1 MVLLGRK
8 NKLTTTVDF
17 ISQSNKAINIQLRFW
32 DDNWYDDWT
41 VKVYREDVLNS
52 WQKYI
57 GKELLRSRPWNYMIW
72 TVRFHVAVRFTNK
85 LRHVLTEGIIHGVI
99 GIYMVRVPILLVRYL
114 KILNSKAGWA
124 WRENWGE
131 EIHYS
136 LWLFFTWQLEGAQQS
151 AIRVCD
157 NNGRIRSSFGNISWR

>member
-1 MVLLGRK
+1 MVLLGQK

-32 DDNWYDDWT
+32 DDNWYDDWA

-72 TVRFHVAVRFTNK
+72 TVRFHVAVWFTNK
-85 LRHVLTEGIIHGVI
+85 LRHVLTEGIIHDVI

-114 KILNSKAGWA
+114 KILLKIEAKKSI
-124 WRENWGE
+124 
-131 EIHYS
+131 IHCG
-136 LWLFFTWQLEGAQQS
+136 LFFYMTVE
-151 AIRVCD
+151 
-157 NNGRIRSSFGNISWR
+157 RSSAVSNQGL